1 MKKTKTIATDELLA
15 EQLENR
21 DWDEFW
27 LRLMGRCAWLLRK
40 RYQKKW
46 PNDELKTFSR
56 TAIGEIIN
64 KIFVTKERKW
74 NLDSYP
80 DFEKFIINALDS
92 HVNNTLNKSRAI
104 TDVGENDFIL
114 DENGEGDSSPQDKI
128 IAKELRE
135 QLFDE
140 LQAAGATDNEL
151 LIFECLADGIAKPEH
166 IRTET
171 GMNEDEFHNA
181 WRRFKRKRE
190 VIKQK
195 LAAYGY

>member
-1 MKKTKTIATDELLA
+1 MEKTKKIASDELLM

-27 LRLMGRCAWLLRK
+27 LKLMGRCAWLLRK

-46 PNDELKTFSR
+46 PNDELKAFSR
-56 TAIGEIIN
+56 KAIGEIIN

-80 DFEKFIINALDS
+80 EFEKFIISALDS
-92 HVNNTLNKSRAI
+92 HVNNTLNKSGVEI
-104 TDVGENDFIL
+104 VVGENEFIL
-114 DENGEGDSSPQDKI
+114 DGNGERDPSPQDNI
-128 IAKELRE
+128 IARELRE

-140 LQAAGATDNEL
+140 LQATGASDNEL
-151 LIFECLADGIAKPEH
+151 LIFECLADGIVKPED
-166 IRTET
+166 IRAET
-171 GMNEDEFHNA
+171 GMSEDEFHNA

-195 LAAYGY
+195 IAAYG